1 MQKMHGSFC
10 MQFWEVDMGAI
21 LALAGGIPTGILLIS
36 LIGCALA
43 IRSARDEMIKDMQNE
58 KGGSRHGFW

>member
-1 MQKMHGSFC
+1 
-10 MQFWEVDMGAI
+10 MGAI
-21 LALAGGIPTGILLIS
+21 LALAGGIPTGILLIA

-43 IRSARDEMIKDMQNE
+43 IHSARDEMITDMQNE

>member
-1 MQKMHGSFC
+1 
-10 MQFWEVDMGAI
+10 MGAI
-21 LALAGGIPTGILLIS
+21 LALAGGIPTGILLIT

-43 IRSARDEMIKDMQNE
+43 IRSARDEMITDMQNE